1 MCSLQSLSE
10 DKSPCCIIVSDC
22 TVSKCY
28 VGKRSNI
35 LESYQ
40 FKKKKKKDPIYS
52 LKKAI
57 VQINIINK
65 APENKKV
72 AQVNETIIYQEIT
85 LSFLIIF

>member
-1 MCSLQSLSE
+1 MIVLYLSAMWVK
-10 DKSPCCIIVSDC
+10 DPIY
-22 TVSKCY
+22 SK
-28 VGKRSNI
+28 VTS
-35 LESYQ
+35 S
-40 FKKKKKKDPIYS
+40 KKKKKDPIYS